1 MAASRRPGKFRI
13 WTLEEED
20 TLFELAQKGV
30 SRQSIAD
37 TLGRSEGAVEIRLVK
52 IGTEMLKEAAKASP
66 KNGKQAIGV
75 KDVARI
81 LGFSSKAD
89 FLEKVKRNQEFEE
102 KQTRRRNA
110 DLLSLDLLEG
120 IHKQLVILNR
130 QIKDKAI

>member
-130 QIKDKAI
+130 QIKDKAL

>member
-1 MAASRRPGKFRI
+1 MAASRRPGKFKI

-130 QIKDKAI
+130 QIKDKAL

>member
-130 QIKDKAI
+130 QIKDKAV